1 MNHVKQG
8 PHFKPYTGQDYEQFK
23 KNYGFGGGY
32 LGFDF
37 DNPNFKEK
45 VHHFLLTKI
54 SNTYIHFQFRVINYL
69 KQKNMHNKLKIV
81 IKRN

>member
-23 KNYGFGGGY
+23 KNYGFGTGT

-37 DNPNFKEK
+37 DNPNYKEK
-45 VHHFLLTKI
+45 VCHFL
-54 SNTYIHFQFRVINYL
+54 SNYL
-69 KQKNMHNKLKIV
+69 
-81 IKRN
+81 